1 MAMIQTGIELQDQF
15 SNVILDFASGMMA
28 ATNAAV
34 NFQNVMNQNVSSN
47 GLNNVQSE
55 IQSVLDDMNELN
67 QTANMPISPT
77 VSVEAEDIEIPDVD
91 VPVTPVVTSQAQIDV
106 PDNLDI
112 PVNPVITEQPEID
125 VPDNLEVPVTP
136 VVTEQPEIEVP
147 DSLNVPVTATVTE
160 QPQIDIPENLEVPVV
175 ADVVEQPQIEVPDNL
190 EVPVTPVVTEQP
202 EIEVPDVDV
211 QGIQQFNSQIE
222 QTQGYLQRVQ
232 GIQQVI
238 NSTSQNLGVL
248 PDDVQAKIE
257 GVNNRLLQMQEA
269 MNQISQ
275 NPFDLPTEAV
285 EAELASLQ
293 SRIRA
298 TLQEQL
304 ELNETLS
311 HMDIEME
318 QPPPVEIPVVWQTEP
333 LDVFTSSGVERFQQ
347 EVQSA
352 NSMLEQLS
360 DTQNEIARQAFN
372 TNVLPP
378 SAFQDLN
385 SLAVR
390 IDRVRERIQ
399 QIENNPLN
407 IGTDRAN
414 DELERL
420 RSQLAQAVQ
429 QQNDLNSAIDRMD
442 VGGANAAYLQ
452 LSQTVGNTE
461 SYIRNN
467 INAQGAFNEEINE
480 GTGNANGLMQAVKG
494 IAAAYLTVNTAKAAL
509 DTSDELMQTT
519 SRLNMMNDGLQSTQ
533 DLVNMVYVAAQDAR
547 GSFDGM
553 ADVVARFGNNAKDA
567 FSSTEEVVQFA
578 GLIQKQM
585 TIAGA
590 STQEA
595 SNAMLQL
602 SQAMGS
608 GTLRG
613 DELNSIFEQS
623 PNLIRGIAD
632 YIEQNDALIN
642 QMASGLKMNAEDLK
656 GNVMGHIRDIA
667 SEGMLSADIVK
678 ASVFAATDEIN
689 ANFESMP
696 MTWGQLW
703 QSIQN
708 TAVMAF
714 QPVLLKIN
722 EIANSDQFQVFVT
735 NAINAMALV
744 AGAVL
749 QIFDLIGAVADF
761 TSQHWDVLAPIIYT
775 VVGALA
781 AYEAYLGIV
790 KAIEVISAGIKIAL
804 AIASFAHAAATGAEA
819 SATAVATAA
828 QYGLNTALLSCPLT
842 WIILAIIALIAVVI
856 AVANH
861 IAHMG
866 GTATTAF
873 GVITGGINVVI
884 QFFKNLAIDVA
895 NIALGIGN
903 AIAALGSNIVAAFH
917 NAIANVQTFFYNLL
931 STALSVISQIASALS
946 ALPFVEF
953 DASGIASAA
962 DDYAAKAAAAQN
974 SKMEYQSISDAY
986 QSGAS
991 TFERGSYSDA
1001 YKAGAAWGDGI
1012 SNKVSNAVSDFKDKF
1027 STKIPQQSDYA
1038 NAIANQNN
1046 SAADLANAKNGAN
1059 TAKNTGDTAKAAQ
1072 KAAQSLDVTGE
1083 NLKYIK
1089 DLAERDTINRFTTA
1103 KISVKQTN
1111 HNNVNSN
1118 MDLDGINE
1126 YLRSDLEQRMAAT
1139 AEGVH

>member
-1 MAMIQTGIELQDQF
+1 MSMIQTGIELQDQF
-15 SNVILDFASGMMA
+15 SSVILDFASGMMA

-34 NFQNVMNQNVSSN
+34 NFQNVMNQNVSTN

-55 IQSVLDDMNELN
+55 IQSVLNDMDELN
-67 QTANMPISPT
+67 QTANVPISPT
-77 VSVEAEDIEIPDVD
+77 VSVDTENIEIPDMD
-91 VPVTPVVTSQAQIDV
+91 VQVTPVVTGQAQIDV

-112 PVNPVITEQPEID
+112 PVNPVITDQPEIDVPGNVEIPVTATVTEQPEID
-125 VPDNLEVPVTP
+125 VPESLEVPVTP
-136 VVTEQPEIEVP
+136 VVTEQPNIEIP
-147 DSLNVPVTATVTE
+147 DM
-160 QPQIDIPENLEVPVV
+160 
-175 ADVVEQPQIEVPDNL
+175 
-190 EVPVTPVVTEQP
+190 
-202 EIEVPDVDV
+202 DV
-211 QGIQQFNSQIE
+211 QGVQQFNSQIE
-222 QTQGYLQRVQ
+222 QTQNHLQRVQ
-232 GIQQVI
+232 GIQQII
-238 NSTSQNLGVL
+238 NSESQNVGVL
-248 PDDVQAKIE
+248 PDDLQVKIE

-293 SRIRA
+293 SRIRE

-311 HMDIEME
+311 NMDIEIE

-378 SAFQDLN
+378 SAFQDMN
-385 SLAVR
+385 RLAVR
-390 IDRVRERIQ
+390 IDNVRERIQ

-414 DELERL
+414 EELERL
-420 RSQLAQAVQ
+420 RSQLSQAVQ

-442 VGGANAAYLQ
+442 VSGANAAYLQ
-452 LSQTVGNTE
+452 LSQTIGNTE
-461 SYIRNN
+461 SYIRDNV
-467 INAQGAFNEEINE
+467 NAQGAFNEEINE
-480 GTGNANGLMQAVKG
+480 GTENANGLMRVVKG
-494 IAAAYLTVNTAKAAL
+494 VAAAYLTINSAKAIL
-509 DTSDELMQTT
+509 DTSDELISTT
-519 SRLNMMNDGLQSTQ
+519 ARLNQMNDGLQSTQ
-533 DLVNMVYVAAQDAR
+533 DLINMVYVAAQDAR

-602 SQAMGS
+602 SQALGS
-608 GTLRG
+608 GVLRG

-703 QSIQN
+703 QSMQN
-708 TAVMAF
+708 IAVMAF

-722 EIANSDQFQVFVT
+722 EIANSEQFQVFVN
-735 NAINAMALV
+735 NAINAMAFV
-744 AGAVL
+744 AGAIL
-749 QIFDLIGAVADF
+749 ELFDLIGQVGQFMADNW
-761 TSQHWDVLAPIIYT
+761 SIISPIIFT

-781 AYEAYLGIV
+781 AYAAYMGIV
-790 KAIEVISAGIKIAL
+790 KAIEVVSAGIKIAL
-804 AIASFAHAAATGAEA
+804 AVASFAHAAATGAEA
-819 SATAVATAA
+819 SATAVATAS
-828 QYGLNTALLSCPLT
+828 QYGLNTALLACPLT
-842 WIILAIIALIAVVI
+842 WIILAIIALIGVVI

-861 IAHMG
+861 IANMG

-931 STALSVISQIASALS
+931 STALSVISQIAAALS
-946 ALPFVEF
+946 KLPFVEF

-974 SKMEYQSISDAY
+974 SKMEYQSISAAY

-991 TFERGSYSDA
+991 TFDRGSYSQA
-1001 YKAGAAWGDGI
+1001 YKDGAAWGDGV
-1012 SNKVSNAVSDFKDKF
+1012 SNKVSNAVKNFKDNF
-1027 STKIPQQSDYA
+1027 STKIPQASDYA
-1038 NAIANQNN
+1038 NAIASSNN
-1046 SAADLANAKNGAN
+1046 GAADLANAKNGAT

-1103 KISVKQTN
+1103 RINVKQTN
-1111 HNNVNSN
+1111 HNTVNSN